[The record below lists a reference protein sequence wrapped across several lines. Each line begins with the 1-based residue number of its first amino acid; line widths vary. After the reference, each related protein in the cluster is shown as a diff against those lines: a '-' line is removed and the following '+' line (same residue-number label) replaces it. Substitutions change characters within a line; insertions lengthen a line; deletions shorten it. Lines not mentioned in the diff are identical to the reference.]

1 MSISNDFLEN
11 LDRKNC
17 RRKNLNVPLESREQG
32 LSVDGKEIEFPTKFA
47 RFVHRRKKMCKII
60 FYQKI
65 RKI

>member
-1 MSISNDFLEN
+1 M
-11 LDRKNC
+11 
-17 RRKNLNVPLESREQG
+17 ESKEQG
-32 LSVDGKEIEFPTKFA
+32 LAVGSKEIDFPTKFA